1 MHSVN
6 FDWTNQMSE
15 VNLKHIEYVKTPDG
29 YKESYDEPQS
39 LKGINNFGVI
49 DYEDLRQRFVEGND
63 TYDRKMG
70 ESGRR
75 YETIVF
81 NAGQLTTARVVKI
94 STSYSS
100 ALKNPANVLETAL
113 AATLNPEA
121 AYIYIASFGNYPTGL
136 MEHEDLKYVTKTGRY
151 TKGLG
156 TDDDPY
162 RPLNSVEDMAAT
174 LDDNNLSPTHIAV
187 DEEAARPALGLMH
200 AAKPNS
206 IKAAYLNGPDG
217 ISPTDN
223 YVMAQFSD
231 DIRSRIYRRKLEDVD
246 PGLLTPASIKD
257 IKQNMPKIYH
267 GIGRIAHLAPLPV
280 LLFPKDDWNKAHL
293 VMGYKGHNDLENPQE
308 HAIFQDTQ
316 AALRRQEAVIT
327 MQFNTESAFTNLRDV
342 RKFGKMTMEALP
354 EEMKDG
360 KRKIRIII
368 GEGTHN
374 AHTDDPYGRSRVERY
389 LLSDITQKMI
399 ALAGGLAID
408 RYILG
413 MAETKAA

>member
-1 MHSVN
+1 
-6 FDWTNQMSE
+6 MSE
-15 VNLKHIEYVKTPDG
+15 VNLKNIEYVKSPDG
-29 YKESYDEPQS
+29 YEESYEEPLQ
-39 LKGINNFGVI
+39 LKGIKSFDGVE
-49 DYEDLRQRFVEGND
+49 YEELRQRFIEGND
-63 TYDRKMG
+63 TYDLKKG

-81 NAGQLTTARVVKI
+81 NAGQLSTSRIVKI
-94 STSYSS
+94 STSFSS

-121 AYIYIASFGNYPTGL
+121 AYVYVASFGNYPTGL

-162 RPLNSVEDMAAT
+162 RPLNSVEDMAAI

-187 DEEAARPALGLMH
+187 DEEATRPALGLMH

-231 DIRSRIYRRKLEDVD
+231 DIRSRIYRRKLEDDD
-246 PGLLTPASIKD
+246 PGQLTPASIKE
-257 IKQNMPKIYH
+257 IKKTMPKIYH

-293 VMGYKGHNDLENPQE
+293 VVGFRGHNDLENLSD

-316 AALRRQEAVIT
+316 AALRRQEAIIT

-342 RKFGKMTMEALP
+342 RKFGKITMDALP

-360 KRKIRIII
+360 SRKVRIII

-389 LLSDITQKMI
+389 ILSDIMQKMV
-399 ALAGGLAID
+399 ALAGGIAIE
-408 RYILG
+408 RYMLG

>member
-1 MHSVN
+1 
-6 FDWTNQMSE
+6 MSE
-15 VNLKHIEYVKTPDG
+15 VNLKNIEYVKSPDG
-29 YKESYDEPQS
+29 YEESYEEPLQ
-39 LKGINNFGVI
+39 LKGIKSFDGVE
-49 DYEDLRQRFVEGND
+49 YEELRQRFIEGND
-63 TYDRKMG
+63 TYDLKKG

-81 NAGQLTTARVVKI
+81 NAGQLSTSRIVKI
-94 STSYSS
+94 STSFSS

-121 AYIYIASFGNYPTGL
+121 AYVYVASFGNYPTGL

-162 RPLNSVEDMAAT
+162 RPLNSVEDMAAI

-187 DEEAARPALGLMH
+187 DEEATRPALGLMH

-231 DIRSRIYRRKLEDVD
+231 DIRSRIYRRKLEDDD
-246 PGLLTPASIKD
+246 PGQLTPASIKE
-257 IKQNMPKIYH
+257 IKKTMPNIYH

-293 VMGYKGHNDLENPQE
+293 VVGFRGHNDLENLSD

-316 AALRRQEAVIT
+316 AALRRQEAIIT

-342 RKFGKMTMEALP
+342 RKFGKITMDALP

-360 KRKIRIII
+360 SRKVRIII

-389 LLSDITQKMI
+389 ILSDIMQKMV
-399 ALAGGLAID
+399 ALAGGIAIE
-408 RYILG
+408 RYMLG

>member
-1 MHSVN
+1 
-6 FDWTNQMSE
+6 MSE
-15 VNLKHIEYVKTPDG
+15 VNLKNIEYVKSPDG
-29 YKESYDEPQS
+29 YEESYEEPLQ
-39 LKGINNFGVI
+39 LKGIKSFDGVE
-49 DYEDLRQRFVEGND
+49 YEELRQRFIEGND
-63 TYDRKMG
+63 TYDLKKG

-81 NAGQLTTARVVKI
+81 NAGQLSTSRIVKI
-94 STSYSS
+94 STSFSS

-121 AYIYIASFGNYPTGL
+121 AYVYVASFGNYPTGL

-162 RPLNSVEDMAAT
+162 RPLNSVEDMAAI

-187 DEEAARPALGLMH
+187 DEEATRPALGLMH

-231 DIRSRIYRRKLEDVD
+231 DIRSRIYRRKLEDDD
-246 PGLLTPASIKD
+246 PGQLTPASIKE
-257 IKQNMPKIYH
+257 IKKTMPNIYH
-267 GIGRIAHLAPLPV
+267 GIGRIAHLAPLPL

-293 VMGYKGHNDLENPQE
+293 VVGFRGHNDLENLSD

-316 AALRRQEAVIT
+316 AALRRQEAIIT

-342 RKFGKMTMEALP
+342 RKFGKITMDALP

-360 KRKIRIII
+360 SRKVRIII

-389 LLSDITQKMI
+389 ILSDIMQKMV
-399 ALAGGLAID
+399 ALAGGIAIE
-408 RYILG
+408 RYMLG